1 MLKLV
6 LIFFIALTS
15 SCSKNFKEANVNL
28 IFPKNIA
35 KIEGEHAIFIK
46 DDNFLQKRDFK
57 SDDCDSWAV
66 DLKLQ
71 ELFDSSFLRL
81 SDMMFKNLTVFRGKS
96 IDLERKLK
104 QFKTIIII
112 EKNLALTSFSTI
124 GNNGIFNIKLNSNF
138 RIKSG
143 KNEIK
148 TNVQSEQN
156 WKKNIFLNCKLVDGS
171 KKASEEAFKSLL
183 NQAYNNIYASVF
195 SLSR

>member
-1 MLKLV
+1 
-6 LIFFIALTS
+6 
-15 SCSKNFKEANVNL
+15 
-28 IFPKNIA
+28 
-35 KIEGEHAIFIK
+35 
-46 DDNFLQKRDFK
+46 
-57 SDDCDSWAV
+57 
-66 DLKLQ
+66 
-71 ELFDSSFLRL
+71 
-81 SDMMFKNLTVFRGKS
+81 MMFKNLTVYRGKS
-96 IDLERKLK
+96 IALERKLK

-143 KNEIK
+143 QNEIK

-156 WKKNIFLNCKLVDGS
+156 WKKNVFLNCKLVDGS

>member
-1 MLKLV
+1 MFKFI
-6 LIFFIALTS
+6 LIVFTMIIT
-15 SCSKNFKEANVNL
+15 SCSKNFEKAQINL
-28 IFPKNIA
+28 VFPKNIA
-35 KIEGEHAIFIK
+35 IIEGKHALFIK
-46 DDNFLQKRDFK
+46 NDNFLQKKDFN
-57 SDDCDSWAV
+57 SDDCESWAV
-66 DLKLQ
+66 DLKLK

-81 SDMMFKNLTVFRGKS
+81 SDMMFKDLTVFRGKS

-104 QFKTIIII
+104 QFKTITII

-124 GNNGIFNIKLNSNF
+124 GNNGVFNIKLNSNF

-143 KNEIK
+143 RNEIK

-156 WKKNIFLNCKLVDGS
+156 WKKNVFLNCKLVNGS